1 MTLFA
6 DPAAERATIS
16 SVFIAG
22 DVDPDRIALLT
33 NDAYA
38 RLAAVVRAE
47 DFYDTRHAAV
57 WIAMGHVAAAGQGI
71 ETVTVNAAM
80 RAHRISGDVS
90 PDFVARLTV
99 SSVPSSNAE
108 AHATIVAALSARRR
122 AIAAADAHRARL
134 LDGGDI
140 AASVATLESGSR
152 DGITG
157 PRDISVGAAFD
168 EGWDRMTES
177 RLCGARYGLRAL
189 DGAVGERGALGG
201 LFGGQLTALGAVPG
215 GGKTALAATATI
227 ATAQGGGRVLFAALE
242 MPRTD
247 LAWRFAAGFCRV
259 PVSVDHINT
268 GTINQR
274 EADDLQRASREVSA
288 LPILVEDRDLT
299 VNALCALA
307 TAEHSRGALS
317 LIVVDYLHLL
327 GRDAGDDKI
336 RTDEVLRRQVYALK
350 GLAKKLRA
358 PVLMLVQ
365 FNRSGAKSERPTMF
379 DALGGS
385 AIEQGADNVVIL
397 VPDASATGVTV
408 RVRVHVDK
416 RRGGPPCREGVD
428 VYFNRARQRFI
439 DSADDGEGMA
449 DGPAHYADN
458 DLGDDTW

>member
-1 MTLFA
+1 VTPFA
-6 DPAAERATIS
+6 DPAAERALLA
-16 SVFIAG
+16 SVFLAG

-33 NDAYA
+33 GNAYA
-38 RLAAVVRAE
+38 TLAAVVRVE
-47 DFYDTRHAAV
+47 DFYDARHAAV
-57 WIAMGHVAAAGQGI
+57 WTAMGHVAAAGQGI
-71 ETVTVNAAM
+71 EAVTVNAAM
-80 RAHRISGDVS
+80 RAHRIPGDAS

-99 SSVPSSNAE
+99 SSAPASNAD
-108 AHATIVAALSARRR
+108 AHAAIVAALAARRR
-122 AIAAADAHRARL
+122 ALAAADAHRARL
-134 LDGGDI
+134 IEGGDI
-140 AASVATLESGSR
+140 AASVATLEADSR

-168 EGWDRMTES
+168 EGWDRMLEA
-177 RLCGARYGLRAL
+177 RACRARYGLRAI
-189 DGAVGERGALGG
+189 DGADGEKGALGG

-259 PVSVDHINT
+259 PISVDHINT

-307 TAEHSRGALS
+307 TAEHSRAALS
-317 LIVVDYLHLL
+317 LVVVDYLHLL
-327 GRDAGDDKI
+327 GRDAGDDKL

-350 GLAKKLRA
+350 GLAKKLRV

-365 FNRSGAKSERPTMF
+365 FNRGGAKAERPTMY

-385 AIEQGADNVVIL
+385 AIEQGSDNVVIL
-397 VPDASATGVTV
+397 VPDTSAAGTVV
-408 RVRVHVDK
+408 RVRVHIDK

-428 VYFNRARQRFI
+428 VYFNRARQRFC
-439 DSADDGEGMA
+439 DDANDGDA
-449 DGPAHYADN
+449 VQDGPAHYADN

>member
-1 MTLFA
+1 MTPFA
-6 DPAAERATIS
+6 DPAAERALLA
-16 SVFIAG
+16 SVFLAG

-33 NDAYA
+33 GNAYA
-38 RLAAVVRAE
+38 TLAAVVRVE
-47 DFYDTRHAAV
+47 DFYDARHAAV
-57 WIAMGHVAAAGQGI
+57 WTAMGHVAAAGQGI
-71 ETVTVNAAM
+71 EAVTVNAAM
-80 RAHRISGDVS
+80 RAHRIPGDAS

-99 SSVPSSNAE
+99 SSAPASNAD
-108 AHATIVAALSARRR
+108 AHAAIVAALAARRR
-122 AIAAADAHRARL
+122 ALAAADAHRARL
-134 LDGGDI
+134 IEGGDI
-140 AASVATLESGSR
+140 AASVATLEADSR

-168 EGWDRMTES
+168 EGWDRMLEA
-177 RLCGARYGLRAL
+177 RACRARYGLRAI
-189 DGAVGERGALGG
+189 DGADGEKGALGG

-259 PVSVDHINT
+259 PISVDHINT

-307 TAEHSRGALS
+307 TAEHSRAALS
-317 LIVVDYLHLL
+317 LVVVDYLHLL
-327 GRDAGDDKI
+327 GRDAGDDKL

-350 GLAKKLRA
+350 GLAKKLRV

-365 FNRSGAKSERPTMF
+365 FNRGGAKAERPTMY

-385 AIEQGADNVVIL
+385 AIEQGSDNVVIL
-397 VPDASATGVTV
+397 VPDTSAAGTVV

-428 VYFNRARQRFI
+428 VYFNRARQRFV
-439 DSADDGEGMA
+439 DSADDGETMA
-449 DGPAHYADN
+449 DGPAHYAGN

>member
-1 MTLFA
+1 MTPFA
-6 DPAAERATIS
+6 DPAAERALLA
-16 SVFIAG
+16 SVFLAG

-33 NDAYA
+33 GNAYA
-38 RLAAVVRAE
+38 TLAAVVRVE
-47 DFYDTRHAAV
+47 DFYDARHAAV
-57 WIAMGHVAAAGQGI
+57 WTAMGHVAAAGQGI
-71 ETVTVNAAM
+71 EAVTVNAAM
-80 RAHRISGDVS
+80 RAHRIPGDAS
-90 PDFVARLTV
+90 SDFVARLTV
-99 SSVPSSNAE
+99 SSAPASNAD
-108 AHATIVAALSARRR
+108 AHAAIVAALAARRR
-122 AIAAADAHRARL
+122 ALAAADAHRARL
-134 LDGGDI
+134 IEGGDI
-140 AASVATLESGSR
+140 AASVATLEADSR

-168 EGWDRMTES
+168 EGWDRMLEA
-177 RLCGARYGLRAL
+177 RACRARYGLRAI
-189 DGAVGERGALGG
+189 DGADGEKGALGG

-259 PVSVDHINT
+259 PISVDHINT

-307 TAEHSRGALS
+307 TAEHSRAALS
-317 LIVVDYLHLL
+317 LVVVDYLHLL
-327 GRDAGDDKI
+327 GRDAGDDKL

-350 GLAKKLRA
+350 GLAKKLRV

-365 FNRSGAKSERPTMF
+365 FNRGGAKAERPTMY

-385 AIEQGADNVVIL
+385 AIEQGSDNVVIL
-397 VPDASATGVTV
+397 VPDTSAAGTVV

-428 VYFNRARQRFI
+428 VYFNRARQRFC
-439 DSADDGEGMA
+439 DDANDGDA
-449 DGPAHYADN
+449 AQDGPAHYADN

>member
-1 MTLFA
+1 MTPFA
-6 DPAAERATIS
+6 DPAAERALLA
-16 SVFIAG
+16 SVFLAG

-33 NDAYA
+33 GNAYA
-38 RLAAVVRAE
+38 TLAAVVRVE
-47 DFYDTRHAAV
+47 DFYDARHAAV
-57 WIAMGHVAAAGQGI
+57 WTAMGHVAAAGQGI
-71 ETVTVNAAM
+71 EAVTVNAAM
-80 RAHRISGDVS
+80 RAHRIPGDAS

-99 SSVPSSNAE
+99 SSAPASNAD
-108 AHATIVAALSARRR
+108 AHAAIVAALAARRR
-122 AIAAADAHRARL
+122 ALAAADAHRARL
-134 LDGGDI
+134 IEGGDI
-140 AASVATLESGSR
+140 AASVATLEADSR

-168 EGWDRMTES
+168 EGWDRMLEA
-177 RLCGARYGLRAL
+177 RACRARYGLRAI
-189 DGAVGERGALGG
+189 DGADGEKGALGG

-259 PVSVDHINT
+259 PISVDHINT

-307 TAEHSRGALS
+307 TAEHSRAALS
-317 LIVVDYLHLL
+317 LVVVDYLHLL
-327 GRDAGDDKI
+327 GRDAGDDKL

-350 GLAKKLRA
+350 GLAKKLRV

-365 FNRSGAKSERPTMF
+365 FNRGGAKAERPTMY

-385 AIEQGADNVVIL
+385 AIEQGSDNVVIL
-397 VPDASATGVTV
+397 VPDTSAAGTVV

-428 VYFNRARQRFI
+428 VYFNRARQRFC
-439 DSADDGEGMA
+439 DDANDGDA
-449 DGPAHYADN
+449 AQDGPAHYADN

>member
-1 MTLFA
+1 MTPFA
-6 DPAAERATIS
+6 DPAAERALLA
-16 SVFIAG
+16 SVFLAG

-33 NDAYA
+33 GNAYA
-38 RLAAVVRAE
+38 TLAAVVRVE
-47 DFYDTRHAAV
+47 DFYDARHAAV
-57 WIAMGHVAAAGQGI
+57 WTAMGHVAAAGQGI
-71 ETVTVNAAM
+71 EAVTVNAAM
-80 RAHRISGDVS
+80 RAHRIPGDAS

-99 SSVPSSNAE
+99 SSAPASNAD
-108 AHATIVAALSARRR
+108 AHAAIVAALAARRR
-122 AIAAADAHRARL
+122 AVAAADAHRARL
-134 LDGGDI
+134 IEGGDI
-140 AASVATLESGSR
+140 AASVATLEADSR

-168 EGWDRMTES
+168 EGWDRMLEA
-177 RLCGARYGLRAL
+177 RACRARYGLRAL
-189 DGAVGERGALGG
+189 DGADGVKGILGG

-259 PVSVDHINT
+259 PISVDHINT

-327 GRDAGDDKI
+327 GRDAGDDKL

-365 FNRSGAKSERPTMF
+365 FNRSGAKSERPTMY

-385 AIEQGADNVVIL
+385 AIEQGSDNVVIL
-397 VPDASATGVTV
+397 VPDTSAAGTVV

-428 VYFNRARQRFI
+428 VYFNRARQRFV
-439 DSADDGEGMA
+439 DSADDGETMA
-449 DGPAHYADN
+449 DGPAHYAGN

>member
-1 MTLFA
+1 MTPFA
-6 DPAAERATIS
+6 DPAAERAVLA
-16 SVFIAG
+16 SVFLAG

-33 NDAYA
+33 GNAYST
-38 RLAAVVRAE
+38 LAATVRAE
-47 DFYDTRHAAV
+47 DFFDARHAAV
-57 WIAMGHVAAAGQGI
+57 WTAMGHVVAAGQGV
-71 ETVTVNAAM
+71 EAVTVNAAM
-80 RAHRISGDVS
+80 RAHRVPGSVT

-99 SSVPSSNAE
+99 SSAPPSNAE
-108 AHATIVAALSARRR
+108 AHAAIVAALAARRR
-122 AIAAADAHRARL
+122 AIEAADAHRARL

-140 AASVATLESGSR
+140 AASVATLEADSR

-168 EGWDRMTES
+168 EGWDRMMES
-177 RLCGARYGLRAL
+177 RVCRARYGVRAL
-189 DGAVGERGALGG
+189 DGADGVRGALGG

-268 GTINQR
+268 GAINQR
-274 EADDLQRASREVSA
+274 EADDLQRAAREVSA

-307 TAEHSRGALS
+307 TAEHSRSALS
-317 LIVVDYLHLL
+317 LVVVDYLHLL
-327 GRDAGDDKI
+327 GRDAGDDRL

-358 PVLMLVQ
+358 AVLMLVQ

-397 VPDASATGVTV
+397 VPDASSTGTTM
-408 RVRVHVDK
+408 RVRAHVDK

-428 VYFNRARQRFI
+428 VFFNLARQRFV
-439 DSADDGEGMA
+439 DDAYDGEDA
-449 DGPAHYADN
+449 APAMDYSDT
-458 DLGDDTW
+458 GDDAW

>member
-1 MTLFA
+1 MTPFA
-6 DPAAERATIS
+6 DPAAERALLA
-16 SVFIAG
+16 SVFLAG

-33 NDAYA
+33 GNAYA
-38 RLAAVVRAE
+38 TLAAVVRVE
-47 DFYDTRHAAV
+47 DFYDARHAAV
-57 WIAMGHVAAAGQGI
+57 WTAMGHVAAAGQGI
-71 ETVTVNAAM
+71 EAVTVNAAM
-80 RAHRISGDVS
+80 RAHRIPGDAS

-99 SSVPSSNAE
+99 SSAPASNAD
-108 AHATIVAALSARRR
+108 AHAAIVAALAARRR
-122 AIAAADAHRARL
+122 ALAAADAHRARL
-134 LDGGDI
+134 IEGGDI
-140 AASVATLESGSR
+140 AASVATLEADSR

-168 EGWDRMTES
+168 EGWDRMLEA
-177 RLCGARYGLRAL
+177 RACRARYGLRAI
-189 DGAVGERGALGG
+189 DGADGEKGALGG

-227 ATAQGGGRVLFAALE
+227 ATAQGGGRALFAALE

-259 PVSVDHINT
+259 PISVDHINT

-307 TAEHSRGALS
+307 TAEHSRAALS
-317 LIVVDYLHLL
+317 LVVVDYLHLL
-327 GRDAGDDKI
+327 GRDAGDDKL

-350 GLAKKLRA
+350 GLAKKLRV

-365 FNRSGAKSERPTMF
+365 FNRGGAKAERPTMY

-385 AIEQGADNVVIL
+385 AIEQGSDNVVIL
-397 VPDASATGVTV
+397 VPDTSATGTVV

-428 VYFNRARQRFI
+428 VYFNRARQRFC
-439 DSADDGEGMA
+439 DDANDGDA
-449 DGPAHYADN
+449 AQDGPAHYADN

>member
-1 MTLFA
+1 MTPFA

-16 SVFIAG
+16 SVFLAG

-33 NDAYA
+33 GDAYA
-38 RLAAVVRAE
+38 RLAAVVRPE
-47 DFYDTRHAAV
+47 DFFDPRHAAV
-57 WIAMGHVAAAGQGI
+57 WTAMGHVAAAGQGI

-80 RAHRISGDVS
+80 RAHRIHGDVS

-99 SSVPSSNAE
+99 SSVPTSNAE
-108 AHATIVAALSARRR
+108 AHAAIVAALSARRR

-134 LDGGDI
+134 MEGGDI
-140 AASVATLESGSR
+140 AASVATLESDSR

-177 RLCGARYGLRAL
+177 RLCRARYGLRAL
-189 DGAVGERGALGG
+189 DGADGERGALGG

-327 GRDAGDDKI
+327 GRDAGDDKL

-365 FNRSGAKSERPTMF
+365 FNRSGAKSDRPTMF

-385 AIEQGADNVVIL
+385 AIEQGSDNVVIL
-397 VPDASATGVTV
+397 VPDTSAAGTVV

-428 VYFNRARQRFI
+428 VYFNRARQRFC
-439 DSADDGEGMA
+439 DDANDGDA
-449 DGPAHYADN
+449 VQDGPAHYADN

>member
-80 RAHRISGDVS
+80 RAHRIPGDVS

-140 AASVATLESGSR
+140 AASVATLESDSR

-327 GRDAGDDKI
+327 GRDAGDDKL

-365 FNRSGAKSERPTMF
+365 FNRSGAKSERPTMY

-385 AIEQGADNVVIL
+385 AIEQGSDNVVIL
-397 VPDASATGVTV
+397 VPDTSAAGTVV

-428 VYFNRARQRFI
+428 VYFNRARQRFV
-439 DSADDGEGMA
+439 DSADDGETMA
-449 DGPAHYADN
+449 DGPAHYAGN